1 MKDRFQRC
9 EYDRTTPQGGTER
22 KIYVIRGYGPGWE
35 CVDALLDCY
44 RYPENIAGAPESVR
58 VCEEIERRKTEV
70 RYISLEVFDGDISLV
85 KLDNFGV
92 DYNNYTAEEL
102 IANPVLLP
110 DGDVEGF
117 KRVYA
122 KYFEEE

>member
-22 KIYVIRGYGPGWE
+22 KIYVIREYGSGWA

-44 RYPENIAGAPESVR
+44 RYPEDTVGASKSVR
-58 VCEEIERRKTEV
+58 VREVVERRKTEV
-70 RYISLEVFDGDISLV
+70 RYISLEVFDGDTSLLR
-85 KLDNFGV
+85 LDNFGV
-92 DYNNYTAEEL
+92 DHNNYTAEEL
-102 IANPVLLP
+102 IANPALLP

-117 KRVYA
+117 KRAYA
-122 KYFEEE
+122 KYL